1 MGHTISLV
9 ILVVVCGIV
18 LWRRLGLRIPLVV
31 LIIPLLAGIATLAMW
46 AELDIAMRVI
56 VGFGLSGALATF
68 VVRSQLISR
77 EDLVGLWHAGE
88 SRSAET

>member
-18 LWRRLGLRIPLVV
+18 LWRRLGLRIPL
-31 LIIPLLAGIATLAMW
+31 LAGIATLAMW

-56 VGFGLSGALATF
+56 VGLGLSGALAPF